1 MICFIM
7 FFNLRSISNRTLKI
21 LHTNFN
27 VQIIVYFFDENVCY
41 LCFVRMHILLTE
53 QKFLFLDDRSVSIQL
68 VSSGKD
74 VNVQIGQNNKCFLN
88 VEVFDHLKNEGEP
101 TDVNPND
108 DLVKT
113 IIHMKSTS
121 GIEVA
126 KIQEKLLNS
135 LSGEQLEEI
144 NKDLEER
151 FGVKIVVAREG
162 CIVLVLQKT
171 QAFANRLEDRDVL
184 IDLLSVLFEL
194 AGFSNDN
201 LSEISLRVDLTIGD
215 NADVDA
221 FKKSQSKG
229 KGMTFMNHYT

>member
-1 MICFIM
+1 MSF
-7 FFNLRSISNRTLKI
+7 LDERSI
-21 LHTNFN
+21 
-27 VQIIVYFFDENVCY
+27 
-41 LCFVRMHILLTE
+41 
-53 QKFLFLDDRSVSIQL
+53 SIQL

-88 VEVFDHLKNEGEP
+88 VEVFDHLQNEGES
-101 TDVNPND
+101 TDVNGND
-108 DLVKT
+108 DLVRT
-113 IIHMKSTS
+113 IIHMKTTAYS

-126 KIQEKLLNS
+126 QIEKKLLNS

-162 CIVLVLQKT
+162 CIILVLQKT
-171 QAFANRLEDRDVL
+171 QVFANRLKDKNVL

-194 AGFSNDN
+194 VGFSNDN

-215 NADVDA
+215 IADVDA
-221 FKKSQSKG
+221 FKKTQSKG
-229 KGMTFMNHYT
+229 KGMAFNEHYTCITVMVYRLKEINNRDNG